1 MAERVLFIGW
11 NRSSVGR
18 EQQALALFMKSMEY
32 YNKLQSD
39 DRIESFDS
47 VILENHGGDL
57 NGFVLIKGEADKI
70 TDIRRDDEFI
80 DLTMEAGYRL
90 DGFGVVEGYVGE
102 GIMAL
107 MPRYE
112 KFIGG

>member
-1 MAERVLFIGW
+1 
-11 NRSSVGR
+11 
-18 EQQALALFMKSMEY
+18 
-32 YNKLQSD
+32 
-39 DRIESFDS
+39 
-47 VILENHGGDL
+47 
-57 NGFVLIKGEADKI
+57 
-70 TDIRRDDEFI
+70 
-80 DLTMEAGYRL
+80 MEAGYRL